1 MSTKSSKAL
10 ILSRINQGEG
20 TQLDFKH
27 SISSPEKI
35 AISISA
41 FANTNGG
48 SLLVGVKDNGRI
60 CGANVSEE
68 LYVLEK
74 ALSELVFPTP
84 KHQFIQWTVDGKQVL
99 ELEIAKWKDK
109 PYMVMDSAGKT
120 WGYIRQHD
128 ENIAVNGVWV
138 KVQKKLKDGVP
149 SFTHIGESE
158 RILLKFLEENERAT
172 LSKFCKLAS
181 ISHFEA
187 TDYLVNLVCLKII
200 DLHITKQS
208 NYYTLH
214 E

>member
-1 MSTKSSKAL
+1 MSTKSSKSL

-27 SISSPEKI
+27 SISSLEKI

-41 FANTNGG
+41 FANTDGG

-60 CGANVSEE
+60 CGASVSEE
-68 LYVLEK
+68 LYVLER
-74 ALSELVFPTP
+74 ALSELVHPKP
-84 KHQFIQWTVDGKQVL
+84 KHRFVQWTVDGKQIL
-99 ELEIAKWKDK
+99 ELEISKGKDK
-109 PYMVMDSAGKT
+109 PYMVMDTSGRS
-120 WGYIRQHD
+120 WGYIRKHD

-138 KVQKKLKDGVP
+138 KVQKKLKDGAP

-158 RILLKFLEENERAT
+158 RVFLKFLEENEKAT
-172 LSKFCKLAS
+172 LSKFCKLAR

-187 TDYLVNLVCLKII
+187 TEYLVSLVCLKII

-214 E
+214 D